1 MLRNGLP
8 SSSLGRGTNDV
19 MVAHNFLAV
28 VISVRIWIDQPFFFK
43 ENNAHESSN
52 FSMTTEKRNEVMN
65 SRDFFD
71 MVCRMRKA
79 QKSYFKTRDRDALNL
94 SKEIE
99 KQVDE
104 EINRVNRVL
113 AKKGM
118 PYISLEN

>member
-1 MLRNGLP
+1 
-8 SSSLGRGTNDV
+8 
-19 MVAHNFLAV
+19 
-28 VISVRIWIDQPFFFK
+28 
-43 ENNAHESSN
+43 
-52 FSMTTEKRNEVMN
+52 
-65 SRDFFD
+65 

-79 QKSYFKTRDRDALNL
+79 QKSYFKTRDRDVLNM

-104 EINRVNRVL
+104 EINRVNSVL

>member
-1 MLRNGLP
+1 
-8 SSSLGRGTNDV
+8 
-19 MVAHNFLAV
+19 
-28 VISVRIWIDQPFFFK
+28 
-43 ENNAHESSN
+43 
-52 FSMTTEKRNEVMN
+52 MN

-79 QKSYFKTRDRDALNL
+79 QKSYFKTRDRDVLNV

-104 EINRVNRVL
+104 EINRVNSVL

-118 PYISLEN
+118 QYISLEN

>member
-1 MLRNGLP
+1 
-8 SSSLGRGTNDV
+8 
-19 MVAHNFLAV
+19 
-28 VISVRIWIDQPFFFK
+28 
-43 ENNAHESSN
+43 
-52 FSMTTEKRNEVMN
+52 MN

-79 QKSYFKTRDRDALNL
+79 QKNYFKTRDRDALNV

-104 EINRVNRVL
+104 EINRVNGIL

-118 PYISLEN
+118 PFFSVEN

>member
-1 MLRNGLP
+1 MWRNWVYALRSN
-8 SSSLGRGTNDV
+8 RNE
-19 MVAHNFLAV
+19 H
-28 VISVRIWIDQPFFFK
+28 
-43 ENNAHESSN
+43 NAHESSN
-52 FSMTTEKRNEVMN
+52 LSMTTEKRNEVMN

-79 QKSYFKTRDRDALNL
+79 QKSYFKTRDRDVLNV

>member
-1 MLRNGLP
+1 
-8 SSSLGRGTNDV
+8 
-19 MVAHNFLAV
+19 
-28 VISVRIWIDQPFFFK
+28 
-43 ENNAHESSN
+43 
-52 FSMTTEKRNEVMN
+52 MN

-79 QKSYFKTRDRDALNL
+79 QKKYFKTRDRDALNV

-104 EINRVNRVL
+104 EIIRVNGIL

-118 PYISLEN
+118 PFFSIEN

>member
-1 MLRNGLP
+1 
-8 SSSLGRGTNDV
+8 
-19 MVAHNFLAV
+19 
-28 VISVRIWIDQPFFFK
+28 
-43 ENNAHESSN
+43 
-52 FSMTTEKRNEVMN
+52 MN

-79 QKSYFKTRDRDALNL
+79 QKSYFKTRDRDVLNM

-118 PYISLEN
+118 SYISLEN

>member
-1 MLRNGLP
+1 
-8 SSSLGRGTNDV
+8 
-19 MVAHNFLAV
+19 
-28 VISVRIWIDQPFFFK
+28 
-43 ENNAHESSN
+43 
-52 FSMTTEKRNEVMN
+52 MN

-79 QKSYFKTRDRDALNL
+79 QKNYFKTRDRDALNL

>member
-1 MLRNGLP
+1 
-8 SSSLGRGTNDV
+8 
-19 MVAHNFLAV
+19 
-28 VISVRIWIDQPFFFK
+28 
-43 ENNAHESSN
+43 
-52 FSMTTEKRNEVMN
+52 MN
-65 SRDFFD
+65 SRAFFD
-71 MVCRMRKA
+71 LVCRMRKA

-113 AKKGM
+113 AKKEM

>member
-1 MLRNGLP
+1 
-8 SSSLGRGTNDV
+8 
-19 MVAHNFLAV
+19 
-28 VISVRIWIDQPFFFK
+28 
-43 ENNAHESSN
+43 
-52 FSMTTEKRNEVMN
+52 MN
-65 SRDFFD
+65 SGYFFD
-71 MVCRMRKA
+71 TVCGMRKA
-79 QKSYFKTRDRDALNL
+79 QKNYFKTRDRDALNV